1 MISIKI
7 DLKFE
12 QITTEEEVVMAVLI
26 YFVEKHLHELSYR
39 RIRNPKAYIECDT
52 RHIAFAPKSCYLAD
66 GKLILLIL
74 HALRK
79 NPS

>member
-12 QITTEEEVVMAVLI
+12 QITTEEEVWLFQYSLYRSI
-26 YFVEKHLHELSYR
+26 LHELSYR
-39 RIRNPKAYIECDT
+39 RIRNPKAYIEWDT
-52 RHIAFAPKSCYLAD
+52 RYITFAPKSCYLAD

-79 NPS
+79 IPS